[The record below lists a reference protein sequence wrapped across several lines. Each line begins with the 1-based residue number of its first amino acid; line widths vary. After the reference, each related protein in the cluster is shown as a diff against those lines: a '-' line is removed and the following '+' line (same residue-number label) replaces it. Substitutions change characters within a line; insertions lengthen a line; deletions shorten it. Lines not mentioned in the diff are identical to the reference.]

1 MISLEVIAAP
11 VIGGLIGL
19 VTNGIAIKMLFRPF
33 NPIKIEKHTLPF
45 TPGLIPKE
53 KSRIARAIGK
63 AVGDNLLDPET
74 LKKAL
79 VSENLRQELNGKID
93 QVIESLGREHRALG
107 ECLDEKGLLEPAD
120 KAEEYVEETLSR
132 YVTQR
137 LIQYHVGEE
146 ILDYALE
153 EVLGN
158 LNSMIVM
165 VAEPAI
171 RKSRDSIAEKMNEMI
186 EERCPDILESY
197 IRREYD
203 SWMEKPVKEAGVFL
217 WEKKDMLK
225 DKIWEGYLM
234 ILEKEAGKFLEQL
247 DVSAIVEE
255 KINAFEMQELE
266 NMILDISRKELNSL
280 VWIGGLLG
288 MLIGFVNLLF

>member
-33 NPIKIEKHTLPF
+33 NPIKIGKHTLPF

-120 KAEEYVEETLSR
+120 KAEEYVEKTLSR

-197 IRREYD
+197 IHGEYD

-225 DKIWEGYLM
+225 DKIWEWYLM

-255 KINAFEMQELE
+255 KINEFEMQELE

-280 VWIGGLLG
+280 VWIGGFLG